1 MMRKVLLSTPLK
13 LTASFS
19 LLIFRRPSGN
29 NRRRLFS
36 DETVSWSSPPGTRL
50 SELPRVDSLV
60 DGCDYK
66 HWLVVMHPPENYPLR
81 EEIIQ
86 QYIATLA
93 TALGSEKAAKESI
106 YSVSTKYYYAFSCKL
121 TDKVTHRIRS
131 LPRVKWVLPD
141 SYLCPQETGYGG
153 EPYIAG
159 NIVPYEEKYHAEWLQ
174 SDCSED
180 HMERTC
186 SRKPR
191 RKRRRSRNSHETSD

>member
-1 MMRKVLLSTPLK
+1 MMRKVLLST
-13 LTASFS
+13 ASFS
-19 LLIFRRPSGN
+19 LPICRHRFRF
-29 NRRRLFS
+29 FS
-36 DETVSWSSPPGTRL
+36 DETVSWSSPPGTRI
-50 SELPRVDSLV
+50 SVLPRVHSLV

-121 TDKVTHRIRS
+121 TENLTHRIRS

-159 NIVPYEEKYHAEWLQ
+159 NVFPYEEKYHAEWLQ
-174 SDCSED
+174 SDCGED
-180 HMERTC
+180 HMGRTC

>member
-13 LTASFS
+13 LTESFS
-19 LLIFRRPSGN
+19 LPIFRR
-29 NRRRLFS
+29 RFFS
-36 DETVSWSSPPGTRL
+36 DETVSWSSPPGTRI
-50 SELPRVDSLV
+50 SELPRVNSLV

-121 TDKVTHRIRS
+121 AENVTHRIRS

-153 EPYIAG
+153 EPYIDG
-159 NIVPYEEKYHAEWLQ
+159 NVVPYEEKYHAEWVQ

-180 HMERTC
+180 HVERTC